1 MSLILYAWLSNMM
14 LTITP
19 ADFKKLSDSCQREL
33 LGLLGYIN
41 GNEGSEDNESIPYED
56 IYLRLAGDNSY
67 SSNQDNQEAP
77 SGAKRVIDITPEQ
90 AKDLI
95 ANISDKSIETLR
107 CFAAGEPIA
116 LDDLLGENRPYSN
129 FSDLKR
135 SFVGAVNRRLR
146 TVTGNR
152 QAVLFLT
159 VKSSSPQMG
168 AQISVRQSTAT
179 SLSHALGLSVSDNAI
194 NQ

>member
-1 MSLILYAWLSNMM
+1 MM

-19 ADFKKLSDSCQREL
+19 DDFSRLSASCQREL
-33 LGLLGYIN
+33 LGLLGYMD
-41 GNEGSEDNESIPYED
+41 GDEYSESGDDNELIPYED
-56 IYLRLAGDNSY
+56 SSMRLPDESY
-67 SSNQDNQEAP
+67 SFRSHSVSQEAP
-77 SGAKRVIDITPEQ
+77 SGAKRVIDITPGQ

-107 CFAAGEPIA
+107 RFATGEPID
-116 LDDLLGENRPYSN
+116 LDNLFGDNRPYSN
-129 FSDLKR
+129 LSDLKR

-159 VKSSSPQMG
+159 VKSDSPQ
-168 AQISVRQSTAT
+168 ADIQIAVRKITAA
-179 SLSHALGLSVSDNAI
+179 SLSHALGLAI
-194 NQ
+194 HDKAIA

>member
-1 MSLILYAWLSNMM
+1 MM
-14 LTITP
+14 LTITTD
-19 ADFKKLSDSCQREL
+19 DFSRLSASCQREL
-33 LGLLGYIN
+33 LGLLGYMD
-41 GNEGSEDNESIPYED
+41 GDEGSEDNESIPYED
-56 IYLRLAGDNSY
+56 SYLRFPDEDY
-67 SSNQDNQEAP
+67 SFRLRSESQETP

-107 CFAAGEPIA
+107 RFAACEPIA
-116 LDDLLGENRPYSN
+116 LDELFGENKPYSSL
-129 FSDLKR
+129 SDLKR

-159 VKSSSPQMG
+159 VKSDSPQ
-168 AQISVRQSTAT
+168 ADIQIAVRKVTAA
-179 SLSHALGLSVSDNAI
+179 SLSHALGLSSIEQAVA
-194 NQ
+194 

>member
-1 MSLILYAWLSNMM
+1 MM

-19 ADFKKLSDSCQREL
+19 EDFRKLSESCQREL
-33 LGLLGYIN
+33 LGLLGYMDS
-41 GNEGSEDNESIPYED
+41 NEGDEDNESIPYED
-56 IYLRLAGDNSY
+56 SYLRLPDEDYTFQSRSISQETQAGT
-67 SSNQDNQEAP
+67 
-77 SGAKRVIDITPEQ
+77 KRVIDITPEQ

-107 CFAAGEPIA
+107 RFATGDPIA
-116 LDDLLGENRPYSN
+116 LDDLFGDGKSYSN
-129 FSDLKR
+129 LSDLKR

-159 VKSSSPQMG
+159 VKSDSAELG
-168 AQISVRQSTAT
+168 GRIAVRPATTT
-179 SLSHALGLSVSDNAI
+179 SLRHALGLPGNEQAVA
-194 NQ
+194 

>member
-1 MSLILYAWLSNMM
+1 MM
-14 LTITP
+14 LTITT

-33 LGLLGYIN
+33 LGLLGYMN

-56 IYLRLAGDNSY
+56 TCLRLAEDYAY
-67 SSNQDNQEAP
+67 SSNPDNPEAP

-107 CFAAGEPIA
+107 RFTAGVPIA
-116 LDDLLGENRPYSN
+116 LDDLFGENRPYSN
-129 FSDLKR
+129 LSDLKR

-159 VKSSSPQMG
+159 VKSNSPQIG
-168 AQISVRQSTAT
+168 TQISVRQVTAT
-179 SLSHALGLSVSDNAI
+179 SLSHALGLSVPDKAI